1 MMDDLTNM
9 DELTK
14 LFNQAIQNEENRQ
27 LRNAMDA
34 LAQLTRIGYDAFLA
48 QGFDSACSF
57 EMASNI
63 TLMMFE
69 KTLK

>member
-1 MMDDLTNM
+1 MMDDLTR
-9 DELTK
+9 
-14 LFNQAIQNEENRQ
+14 LFNQAIQDEEDRQ
-27 LRNAMDA
+27 LRTAMDS
-34 LAQLTRIGYDAFLA
+34 LAKLTRIGYDAFIT
-48 QGFDSACSF
+48 QGFDSAWSF